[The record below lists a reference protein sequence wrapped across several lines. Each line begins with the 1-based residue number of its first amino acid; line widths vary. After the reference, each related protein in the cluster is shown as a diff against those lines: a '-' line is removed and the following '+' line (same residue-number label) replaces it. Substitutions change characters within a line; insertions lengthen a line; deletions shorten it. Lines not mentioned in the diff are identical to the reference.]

1 MDKRRKT
8 PEAQQL
14 EGEMDQ
20 VKGRVKEAW
29 GSLTND
35 NSDRLEGQADQIK
48 GKAKE
53 ELGEARAKL
62 RDKI

>member
-1 MDKRRKT
+1 MDNKKT
-8 PEAQQL
+8 PEGQQL

-35 NSDRLEGQADQIK
+35 NEDRLEGQMDQIK

-53 ELGEARAKL
+53 EVGEARRNL